1 MNTLLNTGCVA
12 RWFLALV
19 AAGFAA
25 ALAGC
30 SALQIDVDVYKGPLS
45 NEREIQV
52 RQYVALARSAKPVLV
67 GLRKELNAGGPEQ
80 KRAAEEVKDLLCFY
94 DDPIPTPANR
104 SKDCEWGKQDT
115 ASKVALDE
123 LKKELPDATR
133 QPRGALPG
141 SDGNRW
147 IEQGRSREGID
158 GLHDRWLET
167 LTGFNMDSAAP
178 EVQLAERHLTEALL
192 IFAERMLYVVNNSKL
207 FPGDGRQA
215 EERSVLQ
222 TLGNTI
228 LVHAN
233 DLRRQ
238 AVHKE
243 RQEAGFSS
251 ELKATADAN
260 QERQPVDLVPDVE
273 RALQAAVDQSK
284 ALAVANSKDVKSARA
299 AAAKAQADSATKSA
313 AQKGTAQDKD
323 TWNANPWLAAFR
335 SLVEPGYVPPFG
347 PPAEALPGALL
358 TEATKDKAALT
369 AAAVAVKGPTAVV
382 TSKAVWEALRGWL
395 VNQET
400 EVPTTNARMQRLRD
414 THSYLGNHSKAL
426 VTRPD
431 GKATDVLAD
440 MQQLLVDRKAST
452 QAEWEGVV
460 KAAELAA
467 SAAVPATVE
476 QTRTDGLLNK
486 AIAEA
491 HKDGRVTA
499 AEAAQT
505 KVRGLMAAAVK
516 TATSSGVSTAEGF
529 RGVLLAALATD
540 PDAGKAELKAALSA
554 ATATVKSATLSTG
567 FALDVKDF
575 SSSAGKAKALPQAI
589 DVVDNVIALLRNRR
603 IRALA
608 EGKTAEAGHLQN
620 AIDAAYEQRAS
631 MVYIRPAADY
641 LKNVYSATAL
651 QDENASPN
659 SNLLLGYLKRLGLDG
674 NLPQA
679 RVQLEKV
686 FWQNINRVT
695 VSGGGATNYV
705 LAKDDVG
712 NWYVKAYASD
722 TTQIFQSARNLFLF
736 NTGRKLDVNLLE
748 RADLRSRANN
758 MGLSETERTKSAEL
772 LADKGAY
779 TTPAEQDFASRSQQ
793 RYAAIYLAEAQRHG
807 KDLVVAYRG
816 WVKELNTAWAAVL
829 KDTKDPEKSTAVTR
843 LDTAATA
850 LYDNKLKAAAEALA
864 DVAVAEPAGST
875 TTDRA
880 ARVALEVVDAL
891 DAGRR
896 YRQQLIKDQ
905 EALDLPGLSDPQKTQ
920 LLGTT
925 KSLLR
930 ETLDALAAKRL
941 RSSTTYSDALTTVGD
956 VLAAK

>member
-67 GLRKELNAGGPEQ
+67 GLKQDLSAAGSDQ
-80 KRAAEEVKDLLCFY
+80 KRALDEVLELLCFY
-94 DDPIPTPANR
+94 DDPVR
-104 SKDCEWGKQDT
+104 ERKECEWGSQDPKT
-115 ASKVALDE
+115 TDE
-123 LKKELPDATR
+123 VNGYKRLVHDCKLQPSLP
-133 QPRGALPG
+133 LPPTLQQ
-141 SDGNRW
+141 RW
-147 IEQGRSREGID
+147 IEKGRSLEGID
-158 GLHDRWLET
+158 ALHDRWLET
-167 LTGFNMDSAAP
+167 LTHFNMDTSRC
-178 EVQLAERHLTEALL
+178 EVQLAERHLTEALI

-207 FPGDGRQA
+207 FADEKK
-215 EERSVLQ
+215 EERSILQ

-243 RQEAGFSS
+243 RQEAGFAG

-260 QERQPVDLVPDVE
+260 KERLPVDLVPDVE
-273 RALQAAVDQSK
+273 RALQAAVNQSK
-284 ALAVANSKDVKSARA
+284 TLAVSNSTRVKAARE
-299 AAAKAQADSATKSA
+299 AAAKAQASWATKSA
-313 AQKGTAQDKD
+313 TQNRTQSEMA
-323 TWNANPWLAAFR
+323 TWSPNPWLAAHR
-335 SLVEPGYVPPFG
+335 SLAEPNFTPDYGAAHG
-347 PPAEALPGALL
+347 PKIAALQGAAL
-358 TEATKDKAALT
+358 TEANNDKAALAG
-369 AAAVAVKGPTAVV
+369 AAAAVKGPTAVV

-395 VNQET
+395 VSQET
-400 EVPTTNARMQRLRD
+400 EVPTTLPRLQRLRD
-414 THSYLGNHSKAL
+414 TYSFLGNHAKAL
-426 VTRPD
+426 AALPD
-431 GKATDVLAD
+431 GKAADVLAA
-440 MQQLLVDRKAST
+440 MQQWLGERKAST

-460 KAAELAA
+460 
-467 SAAVPATVE
+467 
-476 QTRTDGLLNK
+476 R
-486 AIAEA
+486 
-491 HKDGRVTA
+491 A
-499 AEAAQT
+499 AEAAAAAAAPAKAEQT
-505 KVRGLMAAAVK
+505 QTEDALKTEIAQAHADPSVKTAQAAQAKVRGLMAAAVK
-516 TATSSGVSTAEGF
+516 TASDLGVNNADGF
-529 RGVLLAALATD
+529 RAVLLATLA
-540 PDAGKAELKAALSA
+540 AHAETETPAFQAAK
-554 ATATVKSATLSTG
+554 ATVKSATLSTG
-567 FALDVKDF
+567 FAFDVKDF
-575 SSSAGKAKALPQAI
+575 GSGAGKATPQAI

-608 EGKTAEAGHLQN
+608 DGRASQAGDLQN

-758 MGLSETERTKSAEL
+758 MALSEPERIKASEL

-793 RYAAIYLAEAQRHG
+793 RYAATYLAEAKSHG
-807 KDLVVAYRG
+807 DELVSGYTG
-816 WVKELNTAWAAVL
+816 WADALERAWAPVL
-829 KDTKDPEKSTAVTR
+829 KDAKDPDR
-843 LDTAATA
+843 QNA
-850 LYDNKLKAAAEALA
+850 LTTLKAAASRLYADTLAKATQAL
-864 DVAVAEPAGST
+864 DVAAKAEPAGST

-880 ARVALEVVDAL
+880 SRVALEVADAL

-896 YRQQLIKDQ
+896 YRRQLAKEQ
-905 EALDLPGLSDPQKTQ
+905 EALDLAGVADAQKAQ
-920 LLGTT
+920 LLGVT

-930 ETLDALAAKRL
+930 ETLEAIAAKRL
-941 RSSTTYSDALTTVGD
+941 KSSQTYGDALTTVGD

>member
-1 MNTLLNTGCVA
+1 MNTLLNLRDVS
-12 RWFLALV
+12 RWLLML
-19 AAGFAA
+19 AA
-25 ALAGC
+25 AVLAGC

-52 RQYVALARSAKPVLV
+52 RQYAALARSAKPVLV
-67 GLRKELNAGGPEQ
+67 ALRKDLESEEKLD
-80 KRAAEEVKDLLCFY
+80 AAKEVKEVLCFY
-94 DDPIPTPANR
+94 DDPV
-104 SKDCEWGKQDT
+104 
-115 ASKVALDE
+115 ASKRDAHRDCIWGPQDAAAQDAARR
-123 LKKELPDATR
+123 LKLLIPDCDN
-133 QPRGALPG
+133 QPSDALPG
-141 SDGNRW
+141 EKGRRW
-147 IEQGRSREGID
+147 IEKGRSAEGID

-167 LTGFNMDSAAP
+167 LSHFNMDGSRC
-178 EVQLAERHLTEALL
+178 EVQLAERHLTEALI

-207 FPGDGRQA
+207 FSNEKQ

-238 AVHKE
+238 AVHTQ
-243 RQEAGFSS
+243 RQQDGFAH
-251 ELKATADAN
+251 ELKATASAN
-260 QERQPVDLVPDVE
+260 RERLPTELKPDIE
-273 RALQAAVDQSK
+273 RALDEAVTQAK
-284 ALAVANSKDVKSARA
+284 RKAVAQSSKV
-299 AAAKAQADSATKSA
+299 QA
-313 AQKGTAQDKD
+313 AQKKVREQESALATK
-323 TWNANPWLAAFR
+323 NAALERTRSELEAWSHEPWLSAYR
-335 SLVEPGYVPPFG
+335 SLADPAFTPGYGPKVEALVGAARDSAETDKKDLLKVGNTGLPDVPLK
-347 PPAEALPGALL
+347 AEALH
-358 TEATKDKAALT
+358 AAWM
-369 AAAVAVKGPTAVV
+369 K
-382 TSKAVWEALRGWL
+382 WL
-395 VNQET
+395 VAQEPNMG
-400 EVPTTNARMQRLRD
+400 VKPDGLLRLQRLRETATYLRKHEMAIVALLD
-414 THSYLGNHSKAL
+414 AKPDAMQTAVRQWLDSQKTHHKA
-426 VTRPD
+426 D
-431 GKATDVLAD
+431 H
-440 MQQLLVDRKAST
+440 
-452 QAEWEGVV
+452 EGVAQS
-460 KAAELAA
+460 AATAA
-467 SAAVPATVE
+467 SAADAAKAPLKHAKEELASLRLDAE
-476 QTRTDGLLNK
+476 QSEPVTNAAKAKDAGMAAFEEAAKGADAAGVNTADGLRALLQK
-486 AIAEA
+486 ALGAKA
-491 HKDGRVTA
+491 GD
-499 AEAAQT
+499 
-505 KVRGLMAAAVK
+505 AAAAAAM
-516 TATSSGVSTAEGF
+516 AT
-529 RGVLLAALATD
+529 L
-540 PDAGKAELKAALSA
+540 
-554 ATATVKSATLSTG
+554 KSASLYGG
-567 FALDVKDF
+567 FPFQDDSYNSGKSGAG
-575 SSSAGKAKALPQAI
+575 SSKPTAI
-589 DVVDNVIALLRNRR
+589 LVVDDVIALLRNRR

-608 EGKTAEAGHLQN
+608 EGKNTDAGHLQN

-659 SNLLLGYLKRLGLDG
+659 RNMLLDYLRRLSVSDS
-674 NLPQA
+674 PQTKA
-679 RVQLEKV
+679 RTQLEKV
-686 FWQNINRVT
+686 FWQNVNRV
-695 VSGGGATNYV
+695 SLAGGGNTNYV

-712 NWYVKAYASD
+712 NWYVKAYSSD

-793 RYAAIYLAEAQRHG
+793 RYAAIYLAEAQSHG
-807 KDLVVAYRG
+807 KDLVAAYRG

-829 KDTKDPEKSTAVTR
+829 KDTKDPEKSTAVAK
-843 LDTAATA
+843 LDAAASA
-850 LYDNKLKAAAEALA
+850 LYNNKLKTAAEALG
-864 DVAVAEPAGST
+864 DVAAAEPAGST

-905 EALDLPGLSDPQKTQ
+905 EALDLPGLSDAQKTQ

>member
-1 MNTLLNTGCVA
+1 MNTLLNTGCAA
-12 RWFLALV
+12 RWLLALV

-67 GLRKELNAGGPEQ
+67 GLSRDLENSKPEQ
-80 KRAAEEVKDLLCFY
+80 PRALKAVDELLCFY
-94 DDPIPTPANR
+94 DDPVKERRECESGPQDNTAR
-104 SKDCEWGKQDT
+104 DRVEALKSSQYDC
-115 ASKVALDE
+115 
-123 LKKELPDATR
+123 TR
-133 QPRGALPG
+133 QLGVPLPSIQG
-141 SDGNRW
+141 RRW
-147 IEQGRSREGID
+147 IEKGRSVEGID
-158 GLHDRWLET
+158 ALHDRWLET
-167 LTGFNMDSAAP
+167 LTHFNMDASRC
-178 EVQLAERHLTEALL
+178 EVQLAERHLTEALI

-207 FPGDGRQA
+207 FPSDGDQA

-243 RQEAGFSS
+243 RQEAGFAS

-260 QERQPVDLVPDVE
+260 QERQPADLVPDVE

-284 ALAVANSKDVKSARA
+284 ALAVANSTVVKSAREA
-299 AAAKAQADSATKSA
+299 ATKAQDDLAIKSATKDRT
-313 AQKGTAQDKD
+313 QGEKTA
-323 TWNANPWLAAFR
+323 WNANPWLAAFR
-335 SLVEPGYVPPFG
+335 SLVEPSYVPPFG
-347 PPAEALPGALL
+347 PPAEALQGTLL
-358 TEATKDKAALT
+358 TEATNDKAALT

-382 TSKAVWEALRGWL
+382 TSKAVWEALRAWL
-395 VNQET
+395 VSQET

-431 GKATDVLAD
+431 GKAADVLAD
-440 MQQLLVDRKAST
+440 MQQLLGDRKAST
-452 QAEWEGVV
+452 QAEWEAVV
-460 KAAELAA
+460 KAADLAA
-467 SAAVPATVE
+467 SAAVPA
-476 QTRTDGLLNK
+476 K
-486 AIAEA
+486 
-491 HKDGRVTA
+491 
-499 AEAAQT
+499 AAQT
-505 KVRGLMAAAVK
+505 QTEDKLKEEIAKAQDDDSVRAAQAAQGKVRGLMAAAVK

-540 PDAGKAELKAALSA
+540 PDAGKAKLKAAFGA
-554 ATATVKSATLSTG
+554 ATATVKSAALSTG

-575 SSSAGKAKALPQAI
+575 SSSAGKAKTAPLAI

-608 EGKTAEAGHLQN
+608 DGQTGPAGNLQN

-659 SNLLLGYLKRLGLDG
+659 SNLLLGYLKRLGFDG
-674 NLPQA
+674 RLPQA

-695 VSGGGATNYV
+695 VSGGGNTNYV

-722 TTQIFQSARNLFLF
+722 TSQIFQSARNLFLF

-748 RADLRSRANN
+748 RADLRNRANN
-758 MGLSETERTKSAEL
+758 MSLSETERTKA
-772 LADKGAY
+772 ADILDGKGAY
-779 TTPAEQDFASRSQQ
+779 TTPAEQNFASRSQQ
-793 RYAAIYLAEAQRHG
+793 RYAATYLEEARRHG
-807 KDLVVAYRG
+807 KELVSGYTG
-816 WVKELNTAWAAVL
+816 WVDALDRAWAPLL
-829 KDTKDPEKSTAVTR
+829 KDAKEADR
-843 LDTAATA
+843 QNA
-850 LYDNKLKAAAEALA
+850 LTTLKAAATRLYTETLVKATQAL
-864 DVAVAEPAGST
+864 DAVANDEPAGST

-880 ARVALEVVDAL
+880 SRVALEVADAL

-896 YRQQLIKDQ
+896 YRRQLAKEQ
-905 EALDLPGLSDPQKTQ
+905 EAQDLPGLTDPQKAQ
-920 LLGTT
+920 LLAATR
-925 KSLLR
+925 SVLR
-930 ETLDALAAKRL
+930 ETLESVAAKRL
-941 RSSTTYSDALTTVGD
+941 KSSQAYTDALTTVGE